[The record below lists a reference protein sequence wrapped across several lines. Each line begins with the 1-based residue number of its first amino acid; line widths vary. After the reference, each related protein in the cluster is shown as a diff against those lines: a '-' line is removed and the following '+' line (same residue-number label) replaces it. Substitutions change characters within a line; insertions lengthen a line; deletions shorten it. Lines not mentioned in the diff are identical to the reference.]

1 MVEHPRPKAETTNN
15 ELVGSSGG
23 VFYSYFIKRAWIR
36 NVGWYLPANEYSEAN
51 PRQDE
56 DTGEGTVQL
65 QAVEGIMGVD
75 GQRCEQMDEPDGS
88 KIECHGEPGVIFWF

>member
-56 DTGEGTVQL
+56 DTGEGTVEL

-88 KIECHGEPGVIFWF
+88 KIECHGEP